1 MHIDAVFIACWLI
14 AGVESSI
21 AKSPPLDNTSQNAPK
36 RPRIVWKKV
45 LGNVTARA
53 LICSKYMIAGDLQHK
68 QKRTPDSFRNL
79 GFITLAM
86 SYSRTTYRSTT
97 IGAAAFHFRVRN
109 GNGWDH
115 CARITR
121 RLAKSKLARGGMGAV
136 SPSTSPEI
144 LTIKVIGNVV
154 RGCGSTW
161 ISRS

>member
-1 MHIDAVFIACWLI
+1 M
-14 AGVESSI
+14 
-21 AKSPPLDNTSQNAPK
+21 
-36 RPRIVWKKV
+36 
-45 LGNVTARA
+45 
-53 LICSKYMIAGDLQHK
+53 

-121 RLAKSKLARGGMGAV
+121 KLAKSKLARGGMGAV
-136 SPSTSPEI
+136 SPSTSPEN
-144 LTIKVIGNVV
+144 LTTKVIKMWLGAADQH
-154 RGCGSTW
+154 GSAEANHSNSTPETPRAPSTPGT
-161 ISRS
+161 ISRNRICVLPESGHYQLRCCSLFKRTQRVL